1 MQEELNSP
9 QCLLQAGYY
18 SCQLAVLGEKWWPGT
33 FLSFFFASSSVRYRV
48 FQSQLTD
55 FPMYHLAEVEIAVLY
70 LCIHKVALNRWYQG
84 CFEITNYC
92 LRLET
97 DREECRFVY

>member
-18 SCQLAVLGEKWWPGT
+18 SCQLA
-33 FLSFFFASSSVRYRV
+33 
-48 FQSQLTD
+48 SQLTD

-84 CFEITNYC
+84 CFELTNYC